1 VKNKVV
7 EIIIPAA
14 LAMVFSSQKA
24 VAADVDSCPFEL

>member
-14 LAMVFSSQKA
+14 LVMVSSSQKA
-24 VAADVDSCPFEL
+24 VAADVDSCPSEL